1 MKLKIITL
9 SFILVILVFLF
20 SSLLVLYDYGFYKTG
35 FIVADSYNNFED
47 KNYLDKTSVNL
58 VNYFVGKEEL
68 FNDYTTDEK
77 SHLLDVKI
85 LIDRIAILFFVLV
98 LLFCFI
104 LFSFNNSNELWK
116 IFFYSSILIIFICLI
131 FVLVSVFNFGNLF
144 DRFHILLFENG
155 TWMFSEDSLLIRM
168 FPIKFFVY
176 GFVRILGY
184 CLTFSLI
191 FLVTSLYI
199 KR

>member
-20 SSLLVLYDYGFYKTG
+20 SSLLVVYNYNFYKTG
-35 FIVADSYNNFED
+35 FVAADSYNNFED
-47 KNYLDKTSVNL
+47 KTYLDKTSVNL

-68 FNDYTTDEK
+68 VNDYTIDEK
-77 SHLLDVKI
+77 SHLVDVKK
-85 LIDRIAILFFVLV
+85 LIDGIAILFFVLV

-104 LFSFNNSNELWK
+104 
-116 IFFYSSILIIFICLI
+116 
-131 FVLVSVFNFGNLF
+131 LF

-191 FLVTSLYI
+191 FLVTSLY
-199 KR
+199 